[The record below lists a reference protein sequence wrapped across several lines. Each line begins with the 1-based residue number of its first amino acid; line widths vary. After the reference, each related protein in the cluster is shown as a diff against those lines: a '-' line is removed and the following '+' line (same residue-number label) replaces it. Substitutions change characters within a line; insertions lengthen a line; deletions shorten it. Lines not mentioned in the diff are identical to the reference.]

1 MRAVLMGNHAI
12 SYGAKLARVQVIAAY
27 PITPQ
32 SQVVEM
38 LSEMCAEGE
47 LKAKFIHAESEHS
60 AMTACIGAS
69 STGARAF
76 TATSAQGLALM
87 HEMLHWASGARLPI
101 VMANVNRALGP
112 PWSLWADQI
121 DSLSQRDTGWM
132 QFYCEANQE
141 LLDSVIL
148 GYKVA
153 ERVHLPAMV
162 LLDGFFLSHTSE
174 PVDLPSQEEVDAF
187 LPPYKPPYVLDPDD
201 PTHVGGLATE
211 DYMEMRYMMHESMV
225 EALEVYREECALF
238 HEHFGRE
245 YKPLE
250 PYRCEDAEVIV
261 VTAGTISGTAR
272 VATDRCRDEGIP
284 VGRLKFRM
292 LRPFPYK
299 EVCAALKDCRRIA
312 VIDRNYS
319 VGMGGIFAQEIK
331 AALQATGQRQR
342 VYSCIAGLGG
352 RDVTPEAVR
361 EAVDVALERGN
372 VPEVGGTFWIGLKG

>member
-1 MRAVLMGNHAI
+1 MGNHAI

-201 PTHVGGLATE
+201 PTHVGGLAAE

-225 EALEVYREECALF
+225 EAREVYREECTLF
-238 HEHFGRE
+238 HKDFGRE

-250 PYRCEDAEVIV
+250 PYRCEDAEVV
-261 VTAGTISGTAR
+261 LVGLGSTMGTAKQAADVLRR
-272 VATDRCRDEGIP
+272 V
-284 VGRLKFRM
+284 VW
-292 LRPFPYK
+292 
-299 EVCAALKDCRRIA
+299 
-312 VIDRNYS
+312 
-319 VGMGGIFAQEIK
+319 
-331 AALQATGQRQR
+331 
-342 VYSCIAGLGG
+342 
-352 RDVTPEAVR
+352 R
-361 EAVDVALERGN
+361 EWLERIY
-372 VPEVGGTFWIGLKG
+372 W